1 MKNDEYFFVNGQRGI
16 NITKGGIYSPWPIPA
31 AKILMANKDWPALQ
45 VLTCLITHLGYGK
58 SSNLAF
64 PSISTICK
72 ETGRGK
78 GKVQEGIKS
87 LVAHG
92 FIRKRKQKAGRF
104 SRNEYEILDTCYQ
117 MKEGINKEIKK
128 EKESE
133 VALALYASDYDQLVN
148 TPNNN
153 SNETIDPWLFS

>member
-1 MKNDEYFFVNGQRGI
+1 MKNNEYIFVNGQRGI
-16 NITKGGIYSPWPIPA
+16 NITKGGIYSPWPVPA

-45 VLTCLITHLGYGK
+45 VLTCLITHLGYGR

-87 LVAHG
+87 LIAHG
-92 FIRKRKQKAGRF
+92 FIRKHKQKAGRF

-117 MKEGINKEIKK
+117 LKTDKNTEIKTNK
-128 EKESE
+128 NFEVTPTTYES
-133 VALALYASDYDQLVN
+133 DFDQFIQA
-148 TPNNN
+148 PNNN
-153 SNETIDPWLFS
+153 SYESTDPWLIA